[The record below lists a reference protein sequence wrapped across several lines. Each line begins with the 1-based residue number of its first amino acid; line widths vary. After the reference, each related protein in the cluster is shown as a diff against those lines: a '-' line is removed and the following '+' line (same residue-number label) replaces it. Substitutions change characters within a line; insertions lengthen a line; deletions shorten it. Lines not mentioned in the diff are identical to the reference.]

1 MTSAEQSGEFP
12 RLDTEPVRGASSRK
26 TGVGGGLGGGGESST
41 EAGLELDE
49 HFGVRLRRARED
61 KGLTLAY
68 VAERIKVSRTT
79 LTALEAGRL
88 AELPAP
94 VYVRGFI
101 RSYARAIGLAE
112 TDPVL
117 LFDRAIEARD
127 AAEQAKAAIPV
138 PNEEDAREAE
148 ARGTHPLDDGAGARR
163 GVGLAV
169 FVIILLLIA
178 TITLSFFLRRPP
190 SSGEGLS
197 LDEGVGRGAIAL
209 WDASDS
215 DFELTER
222 S

>member
-12 RLDTEPVRGASSRK
+12 RLDSEPVRGTSSRK
-26 TGVGGGLGGGGESST
+26 TGVGGGAGGGGDSS
-41 EAGLELDE
+41 APALEIDE
-49 HFGVRLRRARED
+49 HFGARLRRARED

-112 TDPVL
+112 TEPVL

-138 PNEEDAREAE
+138 PTEEDAREAE

-197 LDEGVGRGAIAL
+197 LGEDANRGALAL
-209 WDASDS
+209 SNAPKA
-215 DFELTER
+215 DFRLTER
-222 S
+222 A

>member
-12 RLDTEPVRGASSRK
+12 RLDSEPVRGASSRK
-26 TGVGGGLGGGGESST
+26 TGVGGGAGGAGESS
-41 EAGLELDE
+41 EAALEIDE

-112 TDPVL
+112 TEPVL

-138 PNEEDAREAE
+138 PTEEEAREAE

-197 LDEGVGRGAIAL
+197 LGEDAPRGALAL
-209 WDASDS
+209 SSAPKS
-215 DFELTER
+215 DFPLTKR
-222 S
+222 G